1 MSKWTKYYQA
11 FIERF
16 TRDLQTGEHQINKAV
31 ETTEAYLN
39 ATSDLTR
46 DELALIN
53 AYIERDLAEFAQSYE
68 ESKAAFKD
76 GVFYLSL
83 KESIWQGLA
92 EITDKT
98 QLEWREVIDDVT
110 HHGVYQSGE
119 IVGLGNLVCEHC
131 HHRLVF
137 NHPDVLPVCPKCG
150 GTEFNRQPFQP

>member
-83 KESIWQGLA
+83 K
-92 EITDKT
+92 
-98 QLEWREVIDDVT
+98 
-110 HHGVYQSGE
+110 
-119 IVGLGNLVCEHC
+119 
-131 HHRLVF
+131 
-137 NHPDVLPVCPKCG
+137 
-150 GTEFNRQPFQP
+150 